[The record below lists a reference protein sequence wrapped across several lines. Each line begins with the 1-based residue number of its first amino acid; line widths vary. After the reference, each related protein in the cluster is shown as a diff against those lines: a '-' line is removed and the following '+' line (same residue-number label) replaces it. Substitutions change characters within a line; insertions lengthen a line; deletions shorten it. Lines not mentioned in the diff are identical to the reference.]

1 MTPKY
6 KTDSSEVIHSLS
18 SRENFVIR
26 QSLFKIGTEKIDDYD
41 TEELQASQL
50 NYFTPPPR
58 LAMEYDKL

>member
-6 KTDSSEVIHSLS
+6 RTDSPEFVHSLS

-26 QSLFKIGTEKIDDYD
+26 QSIFKIGPEKIDDYD

-50 NYFTPPPR
+50 NYFTPYHTHYCLR
-58 LAMEYDKL
+58 